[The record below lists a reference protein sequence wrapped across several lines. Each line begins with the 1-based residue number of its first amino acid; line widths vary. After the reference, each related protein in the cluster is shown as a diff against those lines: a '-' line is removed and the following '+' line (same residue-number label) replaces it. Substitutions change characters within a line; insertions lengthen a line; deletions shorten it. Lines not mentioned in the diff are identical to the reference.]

1 MRFVIDSGI
10 IAVYTSNNMLHRN
23 DRRKRRIGHIYIQPL
38 KKGWAKNLRVK
49 KRWKKGSSEAGW
61 TKNLRV
67 KKRWKKGS
75 SEAGWAKNLR
85 VKKKGG
91 KKVQAKQVGPN
102 IYF

>member
-23 DRRKRRIGHIYIQPL
+23 DRRKRRIGHIYTTF